1 MSKTI
6 ELIVLV
12 VLIAVTYYFYKKS
25 KAQADSQKAQY
36 EPIEQVSKYILT
48 VKIEGMMCEK
58 CAARVTEGLSAF
70 GNVTVN
76 LDEKTASIE
85 SDELADAVAVEEKI
99 NELGYK
105 FEGILNDD

>member
-1 MSKTI
+1 MTKAI

-25 KAQADSQKAQY
+25 KAQADAQKATDTPPM
-36 EPIEQVSKYILT
+36 EEISKYVLT
-48 VKIEGMMCEK
+48 VKIDGMMCEK
-58 CAARVTEGLSAF
+58 CAARVTEGLSEF
-70 GNVTVN
+70 GKISIN
-76 LDEKTASIE
+76 LDEKTATIE

-105 FEGILNDD
+105 FEGIVD